1 MFSKE
6 FFEELYFN
14 QNLTQKQIA
23 EKINMS
29 QSFVNSQ
36 FMKLGIKS
44 KKAWSNEDVEFLEDN
59 FGIKSVKTLAKCLDR
74 TEDAVIIKAKR
85 LGLGCINQSSELLTL
100 RDIYRA
106 IGADMKT
113 VKIWIRKYGLI
124 ASKRTLSKEKAY
136 WRISLNNF
144 WKWAE
149 EHQDLVK
156 WSKFPVNILGKEPKW
171 AAAARKKDLERPK
184 KEAYKWTN
192 SEDQILTMYWNANK
206 DAKDIAEIM
215 HRSKQG
221 ILRRAA
227 RLRLERRN
235 IQLPFKSIEDEIL
248 INMKLQGYRDIDI
261 AEELGRSYGSVKFR
275 RTQLIKEGKLK
286 WIYREKA
293 TKNSDQSVPS
303 SIRKITI
310 PLYHENGGM
319 QVD

>member
-23 EKINMS
+23 AKINMS

-44 KKAWSNEDVEFLEDN
+44 KSGWSKKDVAFLEDN
-59 FGIKSVKTLAKCLDR
+59 FGIKSVKTLAKCLNR

-85 LGLGCINQSSELLTL
+85 LGLGGINQSSELLTL

-106 IGADMKT
+106 VGADMKT

-144 WKWAE
+144 WKWAK
-149 EHQDLVK
+149 EHQELIK
-156 WSKFPVNILGKEPKW
+156 WSRFEVNSLGKEPKW
-171 AAAARKKDLERPK
+171 TVDARKSDLKRPK
-184 KEAYKWTN
+184 KEAYKWTKE
-192 SEDQILTMYWNANK
+192 EDKLLRMYWNANK
-206 DAKDIAEIM
+206 EAKEIAQIM

-221 ILRRAA
+221 VLRRAS
-227 RLRLERRN
+227 RLELNRR
-235 IQLPFKSIEDEIL
+235 IILLPFKLIEDEIL

-275 RTQLIKEGKLK
+275 RTQLIKQGKLK
-286 WIYREKA
+286 WVYREKA
-293 TKNSDQSVPS
+293 TKNPDQSVQS
-303 SIRKITI
+303 SICKFTI
-310 PLYHENGGM
+310 PLYHENGGT